1 MNALLFLSVKKA
13 KNKIAE
19 LKRKP
24 SELITVII
32 FLLLFVT
39 SFSSPSAFSDTRDCS
54 ELFAIAFA
62 VYTLIFILIS
72 RKGFSNG
79 ASMFSMADVNLLF
92 TSPSNENTVL
102 FYGLFQ
108 QLTKFF
114 SLSFVLLFHTNNI
127 RNIYNVKSSV
137 VFALFIG
144 YCLTGLLAQMTSM
157 LIYRFACAD
166 EKLKRIFKS
175 AYTAVIAVFFVF
187 YVLTVINNGLSAD
200 SLVKASES
208 HFLKLFPVS
217 APIIYGIKSIFDRN
231 IITLI
236 ISVVYITAYCGVF
249 ILILT
254 RSKRSYYEDVLK
266 ASELNF
272 SAIASQKEGK
282 AAEKTPSKIRVG
294 RIGFSHSYGSSAIA
308 EKHSIENRRSRIFL
322 VSFTTLFLTAAS
334 CFFAYISQGDIFAVF
349 LINIYTL
356 SFSITES
363 RWSKELRYP
372 YIYMIPESKTKKLFM
387 LIKSDLPSLLTECVL
402 TCAVVR
408 IFIYCSIFEIVSM
421 IVARFSFALMFI
433 GINLLLQML
442 FADSRK
448 KLVSAT
454 AYMLFILL
462 FSLPSIVLGIFVY
475 NFFPFSYS
483 IAFITMSL
491 TAILTATVLIYLSR
505 GILEKIQ

>member
-1 MNALLFLSVKKA
+1 MNALFFLSVKKA
-13 KNKIAE
+13 KNRLAE

-32 FLLLFVT
+32 FLLLFIF
-39 SFSSPSAFSDTRDCS
+39 SFSSPSALSGTRDSS

-62 VYTLIFILIS
+62 IYTLIFILIS
-72 RKGFSNG
+72 KKGFSNG

-92 TSPSNENTVL
+92 TSPSNENAVL

-108 QLTKFF
+108 QLSKFF
-114 SLSFVLLFHTNNI
+114 SLSFVMLFHTNNI
-127 RNIYNVKSSV
+127 RNLYNIESSV

-157 LIYRFACAD
+157 LIYRFTCAD
-166 EKLKRIFKS
+166 EKLKKKFK
-175 AYTAVIAVFFVF
+175 AVYAAAIAVFLGF
-187 YVLTVINNGLSAD
+187 YALTVINNGLSAD
-200 SLVKASES
+200 SLIKASES

-217 APIIYGIKSIFDRN
+217 AP
-231 IITLI
+231 
-236 ISVVYITAYCGVF
+236 VVYSVKGYFDGNSIAFLTGIVYIVIYFSAFV
-249 ILILT
+249 LILT
-254 RSKRSYYEDVLK
+254 KSPKSYYEDVLK

-282 AAEKTPSKIRVG
+282 ASEKTPAKIRVG
-294 RIGFSHSYGSSAIA
+294 KIGFSRSYGSSAIA

-322 VSFTTLFLTAAS
+322 VSFTTLVLTAAS
-334 CFFAYISQGDIFAVF
+334 VLFAYISQGNIFAAF
-349 LINIYTL
+349 LINVYTL

-372 YIYMIPESKTKKLFM
+372 YIYMIPESKIKKLFM
-387 LIKSDLPSLLTECVL
+387 LIKSDLPSLFAECVL

-408 IFIYCSIFEIVSM
+408 IFIYCSLFEIISM
-421 IVARFSFALMFI
+421 IIARFSFAVMFI
-433 GINLLLQML
+433 GINLILQRL

-448 KLVSAT
+448 KLISAT
-454 AYMLFILL
+454 AYMFFIVV
-462 FSLPSIVLGIFVY
+462 FSLPSIVLGLLAY

-483 IAFITMSL
+483 IPFIIISL
-491 TAILTATVLIYLSR
+491 TAILTASVLIYLSR